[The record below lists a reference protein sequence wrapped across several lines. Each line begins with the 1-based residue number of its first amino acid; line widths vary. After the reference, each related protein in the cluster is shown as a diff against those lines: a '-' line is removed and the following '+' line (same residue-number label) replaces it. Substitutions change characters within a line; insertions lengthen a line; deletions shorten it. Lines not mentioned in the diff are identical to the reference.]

1 MKIRFLFSLLLLSF
15 SGFAQVSLPALVS
28 NNMVLQQKADVNI
41 WGWANPGER
50 VTVTGSWDNN
60 AVSTFTNE
68 NGVWKLSI
76 KTPTAGGPYSVAVE
90 GSNKIVLQNILIGEV
105 WLCAG
110 QSNMEWSADLGVKD
124 ARAELPTAY
133 NANIRFF
140 DMAKHGTNAP
150 QTDCK
155 GTWTV
160 CDSLTLKRF
169 SAVGYFFGKK
179 LNQSLQVPI
188 GLIDVA
194 WGGSYIESW
203 IPQELVN
210 LFADTRA
217 SAQGMIPSKGW
228 PNQAGY
234 IYNGMIAP
242 TLNYNIAGA
251 IWYQGESNRHY
262 PSVYYQ
268 LSHLM
273 VETWRGLWKKELPFY
288 YVQIA
293 PFNYG
298 DNTQFKAA
306 AVREMQTRA
315 QDLPKSGMVVVSD
328 LVDNL
333 SDIHPAYKKEVGN
346 RLAGWAL
353 AETYNQKTSPYKSPQ
368 YRELKVNGNIAS
380 IYFNYAEGG
389 LVAKGGE
396 PTEFEIAGADRV
408 FYKAQA
414 IIKADLVEVLSE
426 KVNNPVAVRFSFRD
440 APVPNLFSKEGLPV
454 VPFRTDNWE
463 LEAKTK

>member
-76 KTPTAGGPYSVAVE
+76 KTPAAGGPYSVAVE

-160 CDSLTLKRF
+160 C
-169 SAVGYFFGKK
+169 
-179 LNQSLQVPI
+179 
-188 GLIDVA
+188 
-194 WGGSYIESW
+194 
-203 IPQELVN
+203 
-210 LFADTRA
+210 
-217 SAQGMIPSKGW
+217 
-228 PNQAGY
+228 
-234 IYNGMIAP
+234 
-242 TLNYNIAGA
+242 
-251 IWYQGESNRHY
+251 
-262 PSVYYQ
+262 
-268 LSHLM
+268 
-273 VETWRGLWKKELPFY
+273 
-288 YVQIA
+288 
-293 PFNYG
+293 
-298 DNTQFKAA
+298 
-306 AVREMQTRA
+306 
-315 QDLPKSGMVVVSD
+315 
-328 LVDNL
+328 
-333 SDIHPAYKKEVGN
+333 
-346 RLAGWAL
+346 
-353 AETYNQKTSPYKSPQ
+353 
-368 YRELKVNGNIAS
+368 
-380 IYFNYAEGG
+380 
-389 LVAKGGE
+389 
-396 PTEFEIAGADRV
+396 
-408 FYKAQA
+408 
-414 IIKADLVEVLSE
+414 
-426 KVNNPVAVRFSFRD
+426 
-440 APVPNLFSKEGLPV
+440 
-454 VPFRTDNWE
+454 
-463 LEAKTK
+463 